1 MSASGPESLDPPT
14 IELDVEA
21 NRLLDASEAAGI
33 SMRLL
38 GGVAVRLRCPSATH
52 RTLRR
57 SYGDIDLCARQRDV
71 NRIGIFFGTMGY
83 EPWQPFN
90 QINAEHS
97 QRFQHRDLALSID
110 VFLDRLTMCH
120 TLDLRARLELEP
132 RTLTLADLLLSKLQI
147 VQLNEKDVQDIV
159 AIVRDHP
166 LGTGAGEDAID
177 LDRLVEICGNDW
189 GWHRTARGTLTR
201 CADVLDRFLDAS
213 EAETVAASLARIAGA
228 IDEAPKSRKWK
239 LRARIGERKTW
250 YELPEDPTRKA

>member
-1 MSASGPESLDPPT
+1 
-14 IELDVEA
+14 LDVEA

-33 SMRLL
+33 PMRLL

-57 SYGDIDLCARQRDV
+57 SSGDIDLCAHQRDV
-71 NRIGIFFGTMGY
+71 NRIGRFFETMGY
-83 EPWQPFN
+83 EPWLPFN
-90 QINAEHS
+90 QLNAEHS
-97 QRFQHRDLALSID
+97 QRFQHRELALSID

-120 TLDLRARLELEP
+120 TLDLRARVELEP
-132 RTLTLADLLLSKLQI
+132 RTLTQADQLLSKQQI
-147 VQLNEKDVQDIV
+147 VQLNEKDIQDIV

-166 LGTGAGEDAID
+166 IGTSAID
-177 LDRLVEICGNDW
+177 LDRIVDVCGNDW
-189 GWHRTARGTLTR
+189 GWHRTARGTLAR
-201 CADVLDRFLDAS
+201 CANVLDRFLDAS
-213 EAETVAASLARIAGA
+213 EAEAVATSLARIAEA